1 MADEESF
8 QGWEPVIGDG
18 PDEAAVAKIIEI
30 AFGYRGDV
38 TLEMVDGTTIVGYLF
53 NHQSGRTAVGRAPI
67 AEVIQT
73 ATGERLRLPYDQI
86 RAVRFSGRDMAAGQ
100 SYEAWQRRR
109 EAKAAEDRG

>member
-1 MADEESF
+1 MADEESL
-8 QGWEPVIGDG
+8 QGWEPVIGDEM
-18 PDEAAVAKIIEI
+18 PVAKVVEI

-38 TLEMVDGTTIVGYLF
+38 SLDLVDGTTIVGYLF
-53 NHQSGRTAVGRAPI
+53 NYQSGRIAVGRAPI

-73 ATGERLRLPYDQI
+73 DTGERLRLPYDQI